1 MSGSASG
8 SEKGPPS
15 SLIARMTAFHTE
27 VPAHEFDIVLM
38 RPTETSITATVS
50 VAAAAEAFIEY
61 WRNGESTKQK
71 TKPIQITPGK
81 VALIEL
87 SGLKANTQYSYQL
100 FLKNQSD
107 AAAKPTEEHSF
118 RTRASNGTPFTFTI
132 QADSH
137 LDANMDPKCTSKR
150 FATRSRSIRTFTL
163 I

>member
-71 TKPIQITPGK
+71 Q
-81 VALIEL
+81 
-87 SGLKANTQYSYQL
+87 NL
-100 FLKNQSD
+100 FKLLQ
-107 AAAKPTEEHSF
+107 AKL
-118 RTRASNGTPFTFTI
+118 R
-132 QADSH
+132 
-137 LDANMDPKCTSKR
+137 
-150 FATRSRSIRTFTL
+150 
-163 I
+163 